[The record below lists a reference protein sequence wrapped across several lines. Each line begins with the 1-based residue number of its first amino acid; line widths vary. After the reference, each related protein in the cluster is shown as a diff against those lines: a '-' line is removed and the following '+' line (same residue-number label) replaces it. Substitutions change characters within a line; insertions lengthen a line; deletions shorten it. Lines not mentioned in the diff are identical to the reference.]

1 MKIAWFLHTHT
12 HISIKVERGNAIE
25 GTVITDNTR
34 KVNFPSLI
42 SMKTCNVYII
52 LIALEDIEIDH
63 RIVI

>member
-1 MKIAWFLHTHT
+1 M
-12 HISIKVERGNAIE
+12 HISIKVERDNAIE
-25 GTVITDNTR
+25 GTVIIDNAS

-52 LIALEDIEIDH
+52 LIALEDIKIDH

>member
-1 MKIAWFLHTHT
+1 M
-12 HISIKVERGNAIE
+12 HISIKVGRGNAIE
-25 GTVITDNTR
+25 GTVIIDNTR

-42 SMKTCNVYII
+42 SMKTYNVYII